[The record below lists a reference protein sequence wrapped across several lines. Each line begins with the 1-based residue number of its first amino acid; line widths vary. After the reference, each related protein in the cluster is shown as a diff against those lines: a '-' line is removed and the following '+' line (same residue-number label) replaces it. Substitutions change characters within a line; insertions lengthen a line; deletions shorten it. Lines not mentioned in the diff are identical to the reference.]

1 MQCFLQRGVR
11 RKVKHGNIAE
21 LPKFVT
27 KEANKILFS
36 ISTETQNLEI
46 SQKFPQSKCSLVRT
60 FKNLFPFYSYPF
72 TEYGSF
78 TKTVKLVPK

>member
-60 FKNLFPFYSYPF
+60 FKNLFPFSHIPLQNMAL
-72 TEYGSF
+72 SQRQ
-78 TKTVKLVPK
+78 